1 MGGAVPTSLHM
12 ISYVLPGT
20 PHLVRVRIRVR
31 VGVRARAR
39 ARARVRVSVRGRVR
53 KHAAPAGAALVDR
66 VPVLLIEA
74 ERARVRLG

>member
-20 PHLVRVRIRVR
+20 PHLVRVRVRIR
-31 VGVRARAR
+31 VGVRAR
-39 ARARVRVSVRGRVR
+39 VRVMGRGRVR
-53 KHAAPAGAALVDR
+53 VRRHAAPAGAALVDR

-74 ERARVRLG
+74 KRARVGLG